1 MATFAV
7 VKVGGKQY
15 LVKDNDEI
23 VVDRVTAEEKKT
35 VELVTLA
42 TFSEDGSKV
51 ELGKPTLATSV
62 KAEVLSHLKGEK
74 VRIAR
79 FKSKVRRRTVRGFRS
94 QLTRLKVSV
103 TK

>member
-23 VVDRVTAEEKKT
+23 VVDHVATDEKKT
-35 VELVTLA
+35 IELVTLA
-42 TFSEDGSKV
+42 TFTDDGSKV
-51 ELGKPTLATSV
+51 ELGAPVLSTSV

-79 FKSKVRRRTVRGFRS
+79 FKSKVRRRSVRGFRS

>member
-1 MATFAV
+1 MATLAV

-23 VVDRVTAEEKKT
+23 VVDRVAADEKKT
-35 VELVTLA
+35 VELETLA
-42 TFSEDGSKV
+42 TFSEDGAKL
-51 ELGKPTLATSV
+51 ELGAPALGASI
-62 KAEVLSHLKGEK
+62 KAEVLAHLKGEK

-103 TK
+103 SK